1 LGLNIKLHG
10 KISES
15 ATSGMNR
22 GTPYAAG
29 SAIEAHDQKKSRTR
43 RSRNCYTHCAN
54 ESEEQSRHSNEW
66 KIQGKHIK
74 QTHRERKRV
83 ITWGDEGARR
93 SGGEPLRGMQIR
105 GGAAGAGIRRD
116 SGGGVGSGAR
126 LRSPRGVPVSVAC
139 VACRAHLPSSQSQLR
154 CRVGRGPAGL
164 DWTGLPLPTAA
175 HCPAA
180 FPPSAPRLPFCSRA
194 FFFPLESRL
203 LPPAASLLLL
213 LASASAR
220 PKRVG
225 WWRVRGVGALAALR
239 LARFGNAVLGSAA
252 V

>member
-1 LGLNIKLHG
+1 
-10 KISES
+10 
-15 ATSGMNR
+15 M
-22 GTPYAAG
+22 
-29 SAIEAHDQKKSRTR
+29 
-43 RSRNCYTHCAN
+43 
-54 ESEEQSRHSNEW
+54 
-66 KIQGKHIK
+66 
-74 QTHRERKRV
+74 

-126 LRSPRGVPVSVAC
+126 LRSPRGAAGVGGV
-139 VACRAHLPSSQSQLR
+139 RRLPSTLAFQPVTAALPRRPWS
-154 CRVGRGPAGL
+154 GWIGL
-164 DWTGLPLPTAA
+164 DWTPPPHCRPLP
-175 HCPAA
+175 CRF
-180 FPPSAPRLPFCSRA
+180 FPLRTSPPLLLPGL
-194 FFFPLESRL
+194 FFPLESRL